1 MVTILGVAAASFGL
15 VMAVS
20 PLLQVRRMW
29 RRQSSKDVSLGY
41 FAILIPGFCL
51 WIAYGT
57 ARSDWALVVPN
68 AVAVV
73 VALLTV
79 GVATYLRRKH
89 DERDRIEA

>member
-1 MVTILGVAAASFGL
+1 VVTILGVAAAAFGL
-15 VMAVS
+15 VMALS

-29 RRQSSKDVSLGY
+29 RRQSSKDVSVGY

-51 WIAYGT
+51 WVAYGT

-68 AVAVV
+68 LVAVI

-79 GVATYLRRKH
+79 GVAAYLRRKH
-89 DERDRIEA
+89 DARSRVEA